1 MNFSNEMK
9 ERIKQFAKEQSQYY
23 LEEAEMTYLEKLQH
37 QIGQTKRK
45 VTNKLS
51 KLKTRSNVSI
61 DVQNDLILYMSDYM
75 NDLMEKGVSEQ
86 EAFERAKE
94 ELKFQ
99 SETSRS
105 SDLKD
110 KFVEYYENFNPA
122 DHEAIGLFYAG
133 FMFFGI
139 SVGGLIGFIASGGR
153 DLFLSGG
160 WIDTLIGTAVGGII
174 GIGLGL
180 ISNAIIVLKKKG
192 ENKL

>member
-9 ERIKQFAKEQSQYY
+9 DKIKQFAKEQSQYY